1 MQRTVSLWQQAM
13 CCKGLQHYLNCHNIL
28 KSICSKAKCRNEE
41 GKKPVRIKPIF
52 DRASTN
58 WHLRFSD
65 NEEGSE
71 KGNSSSDESSNDGES
86 LLSNDQKS
94 NYALELPEECSAFQP
109 GDYVKVLGG
118 SFKAYYAVVTGSSY
132 GDELEIN
139 YFEKM
144 RKKGNGGPWKRII
157 WTVEK

>member
-1 MQRTVSLWQQAM
+1 M
-13 CCKGLQHYLNCHNIL
+13 CCKGLQQCLNCCNIL
-28 KSICSKAKCRNEE
+28 KSICSKAKCRNEK

-52 DRASTN
+52 DRASTK

-65 NEEGSE
+65 KEEGSE
-71 KGNSSSDESSNDGES
+71 KGNSSNDESSNDGES
-86 LLSNDQKS
+86 LLNNDQKS
-94 NYALELPEECSAFQP
+94 NYVLELPEKCGAFQP

-118 SFKAYYAVVTGSSY
+118 SFKAYYAVVTASSH

>member
-1 MQRTVSLWQQAM
+1 MQRTLSLWQQAM
-13 CCKGLQHYLNCHNIL
+13 CCKGLQHCLNCHNIL

-65 NEEGSE
+65 KEEGSE

-118 SFKAYYAVVTGSSY
+118 SSRHIM
-132 GDELEIN
+132 LL
-139 YFEKM
+139 
-144 RKKGNGGPWKRII
+144 
-157 WTVEK
+157 